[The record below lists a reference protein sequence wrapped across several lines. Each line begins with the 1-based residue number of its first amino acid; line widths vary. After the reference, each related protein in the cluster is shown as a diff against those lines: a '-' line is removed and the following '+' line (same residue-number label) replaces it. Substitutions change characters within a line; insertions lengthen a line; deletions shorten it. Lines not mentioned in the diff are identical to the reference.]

1 MTLLEMIKTRCGIP
15 AAVTVYD
22 DSEIIPLIHDALDDM
37 KSAGVPETLLVDG
50 HCISSDSVNPR
61 VITAIA
67 LYVQGMRGPDRT
79 DTSKYVRLYRD
90 KLHKLML
97 EPEGGD

>member
-1 MTLLEMIKTRCGIP
+1 MIKTRCGIP

-37 KSAGVPETLLVDG
+37 KSAGVPEDMLADG
-50 HCISSDSVNPR
+50 CNTESDCINPR
-61 VITAIA
+61 VLTAIA
-67 LYVQGMRGPDRT
+67 LYVQGMRGSDRT
-79 DTSKYVRLYRD
+79 DTTKYIRLYKN

-97 EPEGGD
+97 EPEG